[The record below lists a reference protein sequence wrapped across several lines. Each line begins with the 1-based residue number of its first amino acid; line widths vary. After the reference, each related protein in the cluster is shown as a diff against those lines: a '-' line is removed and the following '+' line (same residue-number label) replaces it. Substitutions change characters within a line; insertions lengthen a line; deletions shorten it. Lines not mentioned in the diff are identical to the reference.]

1 MAWAFPVIGNLRV
14 LWDGKRVREHTEMAR
29 RRTAWAFLRLMEY
42 DDLWTL
48 KVALDEGVD
57 REEIVT

>member
-1 MAWAFPVIGNLRV
+1 M
-14 LWDGKRVREHTEMAR
+14 
-29 RRTAWAFLRLMEY
+29 AWAFLRVMEY

-48 KVALDEGVD
+48 EAALDEGVD